1 MRPFKIETLRFLY
14 AIILHLLGLHDSFKL
29 LKRQVTET
37 DKLTVMC
44 ILYNIYPSPSRSP
57 LCSISLTCSSLIFPV
72 LFITSRNSDM
82 ETFPSPFLSK
92 PSRKV
97 CEWMNTLKLLIITFE
112 CHQKKLLIMRE
123 VFLLFRHTY
132 FLRLQCLRSNVKVY

>member
-72 LFITSRNSDM
+72 LFITSRNSNM
-82 ETFPSPFLSK
+82 ETLPSPFLSK
-92 PSRKV
+92 PWREMFTMNEYSKTFNSYL
-97 CEWMNTLKLLIITFE
+97 WMPSKETFD
-112 CHQKKLLIMRE
+112 CARGLPS
-123 VFLLFRHTY
+123 FPA
-132 FLRLQCLRSNVKVY
+132 